1 MSGGT
6 EPVTARFWLLQAPD
20 SLSDQGKRE
29 PDGTG
34 LGWYDGATAVISKQP
49 LAADTDSAFAREAQ
63 TVTSRTFV
71 AHVRYATTGGL
82 EARNTHPFELHDR
95 LFAHNGMVGDLPQL
109 EHELGDAMSMVQ
121 GDTDSERVFALITRE
136 IARTGDVG
144 EGIAAA
150 ARWIA
155 GHLQMLALNIVLI
168 DETDLWALRYPAVH
182 DLFLIERAAGGG
194 PLHHSNGERIG
205 AHSDDLADRPAVVV
219 ATEPMDG
226 DPGWTQIP
234 AGQLVH
240 VDGSL
245 AVTRRQILDTPPV
258 HPLTL
263 AELQGRAAA
272 AQTA

>member
-6 EPVTARFWLLQAPD
+6 EPVTSRFWLLQAPD
-20 SLSDQGKRE
+20 SLSDQGRRE

-34 LGWYDGATAVISKQP
+34 LGWFDGATAVISKQP
-49 LAADTDSAFAREAQ
+49 LAADTDPKFAREAL

-82 EARNTHPFELHDR
+82 EARNTHPFELQDR

-109 EHELGDAMSMVQ
+109 ERELGDAMAMVQ

-136 IARTGDVG
+136 IARSGDVG

-168 DETDLWALRYPAVH
+168 DAADLWALRYPEVH
-182 DLFLIERAAGGG
+182 DLFLIERDAGGG
-194 PLHHSNGERIG
+194 PLDHVNGERIG

-219 ATEPMDG
+219 ATEPMDD
-226 DPGWTQIP
+226 DPGWSQIP

-245 AVTRRQILDTPPV
+245 VVSRRQVLDTPPV
-258 HPLTL
+258 HPLAL

>member
-34 LGWYDGATAVISKQP
+34 LGWYDGAAAVISKQP

-155 GHLQMLALNIVLI
+155 GNLQMLALNIVLI

-194 PLHHSNGERIG
+194 PLHHVNGERIG
-205 AHSDDLADRPAVVV
+205 AHSDDLADRAAVVV